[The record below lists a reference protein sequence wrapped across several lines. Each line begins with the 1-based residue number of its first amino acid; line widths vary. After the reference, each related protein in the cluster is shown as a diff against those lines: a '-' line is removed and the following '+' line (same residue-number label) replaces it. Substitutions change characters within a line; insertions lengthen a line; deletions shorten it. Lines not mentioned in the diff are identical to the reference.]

1 MNNKKKMKILR
12 NLIAKFKPT
21 QNLYLGR
28 WRLKHDQHKCENYL
42 LNYYGEPG
50 YPNKFK
56 QEWISKSKK

>member
-12 NLIAKFKPT
+12 NLIDKLKPS

-28 WRLKHDQHKCENYL
+28 WRLKHDTGKCERYIM
-42 LNYYGEPG
+42 NYYGEPG

-56 QEWISKSKK
+56 QEWLSKSKK